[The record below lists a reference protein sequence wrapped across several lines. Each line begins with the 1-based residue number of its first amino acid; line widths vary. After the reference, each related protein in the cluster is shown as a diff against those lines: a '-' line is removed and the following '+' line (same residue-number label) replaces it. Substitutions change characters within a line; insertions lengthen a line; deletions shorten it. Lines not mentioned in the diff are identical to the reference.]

1 MSIAPEPAAD
11 ERTAVGVIGLGLVGS
26 ALASRLTRAGH
37 AVVGFDREAAAVAA
51 WVQQGGEAA
60 DSPAAMASR
69 CAQVVL
75 AVFDTAGVLDVVEG
89 PQGLLA
95 ASDLAAPRLIVDCS
109 TGDPDALQALSARL
123 ASRGIDFIEAPLSG
137 SSRQIEDGEATMLVG
152 AQPEALARHAALLD
166 ALSPQRIAIG
176 GPGMGARAKLATN
189 LVLGLNRA
197 AFAEGLVYAQSQG
210 IAPEVFLDLVL
221 ATPARS
227 DAARIKGPLMV
238 SEAWAPPQSRIAQ
251 HLKDLRL
258 MLAAATAAGQG
269 LPLTQRHA
277 ALLQAA
283 LDAGDGDLDNAAIVR
298 QLRRERP

>member
-1 MSIAPEPAAD
+1 MSSAPDPIANDRAAI
-11 ERTAVGVIGLGLVGS
+11 GVIGLGLVGS
-26 ALASRLTRAGH
+26 ALASRLARAGH
-37 AVVGFDREAAAVAA
+37 AVIGCDRQAATAAA
-51 WVQQGGEAA
+51 WMQQGG
-60 DSPAAMASR
+60 DVVPTPAAMATR
-69 CAQVVL
+69 CAHIVL

-95 ASDLAAPRLIVDCS
+95 ASDRAAPRLIVDCS
-109 TGDPDALQALSARL
+109 TGDPDALQALCDRL

-152 AQPEALARHAALLD
+152 GQPEALARHAELLD
-166 ALSPQRIAIG
+166 VLSPQRIAIG

-210 IAPEVFLDLVL
+210 IAPAVFLDLVL

-227 DAARIKGPLMV
+227 DAARLKGPLMV
-238 SEAWAPPQSRIAQ
+238 NETWMPPQSRIAQ
-251 HLKDLRL
+251 HLKDLHL

>member
-1 MSIAPEPAAD
+1 MLLGGDDGAM
-11 ERTAVGVIGLGLVGS
+11 TANS
-26 ALASRLTRAGH
+26 
-37 AVVGFDREAAAVAA
+37 
-51 WVQQGGEAA
+51 
-60 DSPAAMASR
+60 
-69 CAQVVL
+69 
-75 AVFDTAGVLDVVEG
+75 
-89 PQGLLA
+89 
-95 ASDLAAPRLIVDCS
+95 
-109 TGDPDALQALSARL
+109 
-123 ASRGIDFIEAPLSG
+123 
-137 SSRQIEDGEATMLVG
+137 
-152 AQPEALARHAALLD
+152 ALLD
-166 ALSPQRIAIG
+166 ALSSVRMHVG

-238 SEAWAPPQSRIAQ
+238 SQAWTPPQSRIAQ

-258 MLAAATAAGQG
+258 MLAAAAAAGQG